1 MALSS
6 QQTFLVMKEKNK
18 TLYDRENFIRFNNKE
33 PFYFSECFLLPLK
46 EFYTETK
53 PFGFSRAVFYILSSC
68 KIKNDRQAKKLM
80 LFSG

>member
-33 PFYFSECFLLPLK
+33 PFYFSEYFLLPL
-46 EFYTETK
+46 
-53 PFGFSRAVFYILSSC
+53 
-68 KIKNDRQAKKLM
+68 
-80 LFSG
+80 